1 MLLQAVPS
9 ARPTQQAAE
18 LLLRAT
24 ARGRTGQQA
33 VEVLR
38 TVATTGLATGGP
50 GPCSSFATAP
60 DSDWTDVKAERL
72 GQYR

>member
-1 MLLQAVPS
+1 MTVGRVSQAAVEVLLQAVPS

-38 TVATTGLATGGP
+38 TVATTGLASGGTRP
-50 GPCSSFATAP
+50 LFILCNCS
-60 DSDWTDVKAERL
+60 
-72 GQYR
+72 